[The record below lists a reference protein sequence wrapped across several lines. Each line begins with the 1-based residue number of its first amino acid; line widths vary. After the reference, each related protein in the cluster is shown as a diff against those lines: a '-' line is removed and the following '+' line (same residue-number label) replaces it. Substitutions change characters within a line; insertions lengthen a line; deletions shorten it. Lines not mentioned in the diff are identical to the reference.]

1 MEALIL
7 AAGYATR
14 LGELTANR
22 AKPLLPVGNKPI
34 IDYIFGQMA
43 AMPEIKRVSVVTN
56 QKFAAQFADWAAG
69 HGGAKPISVV
79 NDLTT
84 SDADK
89 LGASGDIRLVLERN
103 GIDDDLLIVA
113 GDNLFDF
120 PLREFVD
127 FFHAHGTSMG
137 LYDTGDLKIMTQY
150 AVVQIDPGTQRVLH
164 FVEKPEQPKSTLAA
178 TAIYLWKRDH
188 LPLLDRYRAQGGN
201 MDAPGHYHAWLT
213 KQVDVYGFRL
223 TGNWLDI
230 GNRDQYDAACRAY
243 AA

>member
-1 MEALIL
+1 VEALIL

-14 LGELTANR
+14 LGDLTANR
-22 AKPLLPVGNKPI
+22 AKPLLPVGSKPM

-43 AMPEIKRVSVVTN
+43 AMPEIGRVNVVTN
-56 QKFAAQFADWAAG
+56 QKFAPQFADWAAG

-89 LGASGDIRLVLERN
+89 LGAIGDIRLVIERN
-103 GIDDDLLIVA
+103 QIDDDLLIVA

-127 FFHAHGTSMG
+127 FFHGHGSAVG
-137 LYDTGDLKIMTQY
+137 LYDTGDIEIMTQY
-150 AVVQIDPGTQRVLH
+150 AVVQVDPASQRIVD
-164 FVEKPEQPKSTLAA
+164 FVEKPPRPKSTLAA
-178 TAIYLWKRDH
+178 TAIYLWKREH
-188 LPLLDRYRAQGGN
+188 LPLLERYKNEGGN
-201 MDAPGHYHAWLT
+201 MDSPGHFPVWLV

-223 TGNWLDI
+223 PGTWMDI
-230 GNRDQYDAACRAY
+230 GTRAQYEAACRAY